1 VAASAN
7 SESEME
13 WQRADI
19 EAAFRE
25 RWPPPDAGR
34 PRVLT
39 MPRWAEARR
48 AISHGGLTSLDQVTL
63 PAVRSGARTG
73 GPAAATAARSLHRR
87 RRGTEVIIMSE
98 ALQPGLQART
108 RQTRRRPRH
117 GAELQRLRQR
127 RLPGL
132 TYPLIQARARIDP
145 GSRLVLT
152 RQNPHPVG
160 QAANMLDERTK

>member
-1 VAASAN
+1 
-7 SESEME
+7 MQR
-13 WQRADI
+13 QRAEI

-34 PRVLT
+34 PRVLA
-39 MPRWAEARR
+39 MPAWAEACRVIR
-48 AISHGGLTSLDQVTL
+48 HGGLVSLDQVAL
-63 PAVRSGARTG
+63 PAVRSGARSGDPLPPRQPDRYTDDV
-73 GPAAATAARSLHRR
+73 T
-87 RRGTEVIIMSE
+87 GTEVIFMSE